1 MNGAGGQ
8 SVWIVPSHDL
18 VIVRIGNY
26 KGQAGV
32 RKSLGKA
39 MEILM
44 AAVPKK

>member
-18 VIVRIGNY
+18 VIVRLGNF

-32 RKSLGKA
+32 RTSLGKA

-44 AAVPKK
+44 AAVPRR